1 MKKILILQGGFNEE
15 HEVSLKTANQIK
27 KILKK
32 NKIDFLNLTVNPKN
46 FEKQISKYS
55 NKLICFNA
63 LHGSFGE
70 DGKIQQILKKK
81 NFKYTHSNI
90 SSSKICFNKVK
101 SKIIIGKNNIPTPSF
116 VKLNAKSLNIENLY
130 KFKKNTKDS

>member
-1 MKKILILQGGFNEE
+1 M
-15 HEVSLKTANQIK
+15 
-27 KILKK
+27 
-32 NKIDFLNLTVNPKN
+32 NLTVNPKN

-81 NFKYTHSNI
+81 KFKYTHSNI

-101 SKIIIGKNNIPTPSF
+101 SKIIIVKNNITTNSF
-116 VKLNAKSLNIENLY
+116 VKLNAK
-130 KFKKNTKDS
+130 